1 MDKSKRYSK
10 VKKVKRVK
18 MTSKFSEFLRTFH
31 NRRSMSMIVV
41 EEVWNFVYYLTMKKN
56 AYELGFDI

>member
-10 VKKVKRVK
+10 IKKLNRGK

-31 NRRSMSMIVV
+31 NRRSMSMILV
-41 EEVWNFVYYLTMKKN
+41 EEV
-56 AYELGFDI
+56 